1 MGIPMRDRSVTY
13 RRILDAAYTLF
24 YRNGFAR
31 VNVDQ
36 IAEQAD
42 VTKRTLYDHFRSKDE
57 LLTAVLELQHGLA
70 LARFEKWGARSAP
83 TLSEMVEG
91 IFGDLARWAATP
103 RWAAPGFTRF
113 VMELADQPGHPA
125 RAIASR
131 HKAALETWFAEE
143 FDRRKV
149 KSPNERARE
158 MALLIEGT
166 VTLMLV
172 HGSRDYATA
181 ASNAAKRLLCGERS
195 PRARKSKTSNSALA
209 IDSIAAGKDAR
220 SLGT

>member
-1 MGIPMRDRSVTY
+1 MRDRSVTH

-57 LLTAVLELQHGLA
+57 LLAAVLELQHGLA
-70 LARFEKWGARSAP
+70 LARFERWGAQSAP
-83 TLSEMVEG
+83 TILAMVDG
-91 IFGDLARWAATP
+91 IFGELARWASTP
-103 RWAAPGFTRF
+103 RWAGPGFTRF

-131 HKAALETWFAEE
+131 HKAALETWLKEE
-143 FDRRKV
+143 FERRKV
-149 KSPNERARE
+149 KSPGARARE
-158 MALLIEGT
+158 MVLLIEGT
-166 VTLMLV
+166 VTLILV

-181 ASNAAKRLLCGERS
+181 ASDAAKRLLCEDRR
-195 PRARKSKTSNSALA
+195 PKTNKSKTIELHA
-209 IDSIAAGKDAR
+209 DF
-220 SLGT
+220 